1 MVVTAPTT
9 APSLAAI
16 YDSLLQGRAAH
27 SSTGGPP
34 LDTQAAKDP
43 ASPPAPHGK
52 GAAGTSLAP
61 RVNILA

>member
-9 APSLAAI
+9 TPSLAVI

-34 LDTQAAKDP
+34 LDTQAVKQQ
-43 ASPPAPHGK
+43 ASHGQ
-52 GAAGTSLAP
+52 AAGDTLAP
-61 RVNILA
+61 KVNILA